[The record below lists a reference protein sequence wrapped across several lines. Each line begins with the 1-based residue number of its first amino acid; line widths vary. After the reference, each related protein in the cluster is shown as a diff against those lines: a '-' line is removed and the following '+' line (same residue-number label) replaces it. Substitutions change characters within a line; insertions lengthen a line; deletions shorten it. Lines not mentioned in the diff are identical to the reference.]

1 MASTNKTQ
9 YFELSQYISTDK
21 PTYLVDYNGDMAKID
36 GGLHTATQKANE
48 ATSNIGDLTTLTTTN
63 KSSLVG
69 AVNEI
74 EDETTT
80 NTSAITSNS
89 TAIGSIVNLNTTD
102 KSNLVSATNEVNN
115 KIGNLSNLNTYSKAN
130 VVSAINEIETK
141 TSPAYYVAHPTSTQT
156 LPTTWDNPLT
166 ISLSEPSVYTGN
178 LTLSNNRIV
187 IGSGINHV
195 RVSANASFTEPT
207 TNGYVILRV
216 VKNTDNVV
224 CDSVMSALNSS
235 SFYFFHCG
243 IPATIIEV
251 DQNDVLR
258 LEVLSTCGGTTRA
271 DSTEIYL
278 CVEKV
283 D

>member
-9 YFELSQYISTDK
+9 YFELSQYVSSDK
-21 PTYLVDYNGDMAKID
+21 PTYLVDYNGDMSKID
-36 GGLHTATQKANE
+36 GGLHTATVNSSE
-48 ATSNIGDLTTLTTTN
+48 ALTHIGNLTDLTTITKT
-63 KSSLVG
+63 SLVS
-69 AVNEI
+69 AVNEV
-74 EDETTT
+74 EGEVTT
-80 NTSAITSNS
+80 NTTSISANT
-89 TAIGSIVNLNTTD
+89 TAIGTIANLNTSD
-102 KSNLVSATNEVNN
+102 KSSLVSATNEVNT

-130 VVSAINEIETK
+130 VVSAINEIEAK
-141 TSPAYYVAHPTSTQT
+141 TSPAYYVAHPTTQQN
-156 LPTTWDNPLT
+156 LPTSWDSPLT
-166 ISLSEPSVYTGN
+166 IALSEPSVYTGN

-216 VKNTDNVV
+216 IKNTNTVV
-224 CDSVMSALNSS
+224 CDSVMSALASS
-235 SFYFFHCG
+235 SFFFFHCG
-243 IPATIIEV
+243 IPATIVEV
-251 DQNDVLR
+251 DQNDELR
-258 LEVLSTCGGTTRA
+258 LEILSTCGGTTRA